1 MKIEYFILLCFYKY
15 INYDVKKIFNLITIF
30 CITILLS
37 NTNYTHKKS
46 KNSITF
52 DQALHESVEY
62 REIGPFRGGDLQQL
76 LESLDNPTYIILVL
90 LEVEYGK
97 QRMEVK
103 LMKIFQMVSLVEVLV
118 QLQLLVMI
126 QM

>member
-1 MKIEYFILLCFYKY
+1 MSQL
-15 INYDVKKIFNLITIF
+15 
-30 CITILLS
+30 
-37 NTNYTHKKS
+37 NTEKLGH
-46 KNSITF
+46 
-52 DQALHESVEY
+52 LGVE
-62 REIGPFRGGDLQQL
+62 DLQQL
-76 LESLDNPTYIILVL
+76 LESLDNPTYIILEL

>member
-1 MKIEYFILLCFYKY
+1 MSQL
-15 INYDVKKIFNLITIF
+15 
-30 CITILLS
+30 
-37 NTNYTHKKS
+37 NTEKLGH
-46 KNSITF
+46 
-52 DQALHESVEY
+52 LGVE
-62 REIGPFRGGDLQQL
+62 DLQQL
-76 LESLDNPTYIILVL
+76 LESLDNPTYIILEL

-103 LMKIFQMVSLVEVLV
+103 LMKIFQMVSLVEVLD

>member
-1 MKIEYFILLCFYKY
+1 MSQL
-15 INYDVKKIFNLITIF
+15 
-30 CITILLS
+30 
-37 NTNYTHKKS
+37 NTEKLGH
-46 KNSITF
+46 
-52 DQALHESVEY
+52 LGV
-62 REIGPFRGGDLQQL
+62 GDLQQL

-90 LEVEYGK
+90 LEVEFGK

>member
-1 MKIEYFILLCFYKY
+1 M
-15 INYDVKKIFNLITIF
+15 
-30 CITILLS
+30 
-37 NTNYTHKKS
+37 
-46 KNSITF
+46 
-52 DQALHESVEY
+52 
-62 REIGPFRGGDLQQL
+62 
-76 LESLDNPTYIILVL
+76 DNQTYIILVL

>member
-1 MKIEYFILLCFYKY
+1 MSQL
-15 INYDVKKIFNLITIF
+15 
-30 CITILLS
+30 
-37 NTNYTHKKS
+37 NTEKLGH
-46 KNSITF
+46 
-52 DQALHESVEY
+52 LEV
-62 REIGPFRGGDLQQL
+62 GDLLRL
-76 LESLDNPTYIILVL
+76 LELVDNPTYIILVL

>member
-1 MKIEYFILLCFYKY
+1 MTL
-15 INYDVKKIFNLITIF
+15 KKILNLITIF

-37 NTNYTHKKS
+37 NTNLYSQKKS

-62 REIGPFRGGDLQQL
+62 REIGPFRGGR
-76 LESLDNPTYIILVL
+76 SAAVVGVTVNPTYIILVL

-103 LMKIFQMVSLVEVLV
+103 LMKIFQMVSLVEVLD

>member
-1 MKIEYFILLCFYKY
+1 MSQL
-15 INYDVKKIFNLITIF
+15 
-30 CITILLS
+30 
-37 NTNYTHKKS
+37 NTEKLGH
-46 KNSITF
+46 
-52 DQALHESVEY
+52 LGE
-62 REIGPFRGGDLQQL
+62 GDLQQL
-76 LESLDNPTYIILVL
+76 LELPENQTYIILVL

-118 QLQLLVMI
+118 QLQLQVMI